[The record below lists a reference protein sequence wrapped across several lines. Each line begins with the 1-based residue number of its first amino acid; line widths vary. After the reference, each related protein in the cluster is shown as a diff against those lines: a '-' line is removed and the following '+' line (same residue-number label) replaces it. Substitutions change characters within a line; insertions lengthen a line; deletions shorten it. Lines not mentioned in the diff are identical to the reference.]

1 MKAKHLAKILLQ
13 NPEAEVVIDDYIGF
27 NTINDIK
34 SATLY
39 QKGSVLENP
48 KSSVTGSVSKTG
60 KCNVDVIRLST
71 LK

>member
-1 MKAKHLAKILLQ
+1 MKAKQLAKILLQ

-27 NTINDIK
+27 KTINDIK

-39 QKGSVLENP
+39 QKGLVLENSH
-48 KSSVTGSVSKTG
+48 SSVTGSVSKNG